1 MQEKLNK
8 LLENAYAPYSNYQ
21 VACIVVMKDGKEF
34 NGVNVENASFGATI
48 CAERVA
54 ITSAIAHGY
63 KKNDFESIYVMVNHE
78 KIGTC
83 CFLCRQVISEFFD
96 KDCFIIC
103 MNNKGYKKEFKVKD
117 FCPYPFDEENLV

>member
-63 KKNDFESIYVMVNHE
+63 KKNDFKEIYIMLS
-78 KIGTC
+78 K
-83 CFLCRQVISEFFD
+83 
-96 KDCFIIC
+96 
-103 MNNKGYKKEFKVKD
+103 MNYQQLKTSTLIMMEYLKKKK
-117 FCPYPFDEENLV
+117 